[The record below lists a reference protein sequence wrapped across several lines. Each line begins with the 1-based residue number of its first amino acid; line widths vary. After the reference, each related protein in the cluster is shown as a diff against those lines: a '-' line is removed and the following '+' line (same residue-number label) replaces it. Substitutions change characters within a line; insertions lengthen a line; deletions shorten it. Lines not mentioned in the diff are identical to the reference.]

1 MSKWVRVKDRLP
13 QIGRLVI
20 LYDGCCVTFGHLVQW
35 DRAPAFCM
43 DIGSGITTN
52 ITHWQELPKP
62 PQSYTSNGKEV
73 FYKGTPMSPEYTAM
87 LLNILDCEVEDKVGE
102 G

>member
-13 QIGRLVI
+13 ELGRLVI
-20 LYDGCCVTFGHLVQW
+20 IYDGCCVKFGHLSRFGLDVIRC
-35 DRAPAFCM
+35 DLE
-43 DIGSGITTN
+43 SGGGGYTTR

-87 LLNILDCEVEDKVGE
+87 LLNILDCEVVD
-102 G
+102 